1 MKYNKIIIEEKD
13 FNLLK
18 TIISK
23 SQRYKGKNYYSSIKK
38 LRKELEY
45 AQILSSDAIPD
56 DIIRVNSTVTI
67 QMSSNVVRSFQIV
80 TPGTGNVIH
89 DKLSILS
96 PIGLAVIGYAVNDE
110 ILWQFASGLNKLK
123 ILKVMQN

>member
-1 MKYNKIIIEEKD
+1 M
-13 FNLLK
+13 
-18 TIISK
+18 S
-23 SQRYKGKNYYSSIKK
+23 KK
-38 LRKELEY
+38 LGY
-45 AQILSSDAIPD
+45 AQILSIYAISE